1 MHQLELTSSFHYT
14 KPTMHITIDRSE
26 EERLRKEIAGRTDTE
41 ALRIQRYLSMAD
53 LSRTPGSPLAEIVER
68 VKEVPVLKDF
78 DVIEIP
84 EIVPSDIS
92 FDMFDFAHD
101 HPARSASDTYY
112 VDETNILRTHDT
124 VFWYYYLNQ
133 PEIKGRIAKGESLGA
148 LCYGKVYRKDEIDRR
163 HMNIFH
169 QMGGWYLIP
178 DSKGTLVLDDLK
190 NVLSEIVKTVF
201 GEKVE
206 YRFNVD
212 TFPYTDPSLEVEVM
226 VNGEWVEILG
236 GGMPKKSVLKNFGL
250 EGYNGWAYGF
260 GLERLAII
268 SMKLPD
274 IRLLW
279 STDERV
285 KRQLVLGQE
294 FDEVSKYPP
303 VIRDIS
309 FLVKKGFVT
318 NNYFDLVRDIAGDLV
333 EQVELLDQYE
343 NAEKF
348 GEDMVSYAFRVT
360 YRSIEKTLTNAEVET
375 LHKKLEAAT
384 IETYSATIR

>member
-1 MHQLELTSSFHYT
+1 
-14 KPTMHITIDRSE
+14 MHITIDRSE
-26 EERLRKEIAGRTDTE
+26 EERLRKDIAGRTDTE

-53 LSRTPGSPLAEIVER
+53 LSRTPGSPLAEIVQR
-68 VKEVPVLKDF
+68 VKDVPVLKDF

-112 VDETNILRTHDT
+112 VDEKNILRTHDT

-133 PEIKGRIAKGESLGA
+133 PEIKERIARGESLGA

-285 KRQLVLGQE
+285 KKQLILGKE

-343 NAEKF
+343 NVEKF

-360 YRSIEKTLTNAEVET
+360 YRSIEKTLTNAEVDT
-375 LHKKLEAAT
+375 MHKKLEAAT
-384 IETYSATIR
+384 VDTYSATIR

>member
-1 MHQLELTSSFHYT
+1 MYI
-14 KPTMHITIDRSE
+14 PIDRSDE
-26 EERLRKEIAGRTDTE
+26 NRLREQIARRTDTE
-41 ALRIQRYLSMAD
+41 ALRIQRYLSMLD

-68 VKEVPVLKDF
+68 VKSVPTLKDF

-84 EIVPSDIS
+84 EIVPSDVS
-92 FDMFDFAHD
+92 FDMFDFADD
-101 HPARSASDTYY
+101 HPARSTSDTYY

-124 VFWYYYLNQ
+124 VFWYYYLNDPSVQ
-133 PEIKGRIAKGESLGA
+133 ERAAKGETLGA

-178 DSKGTLVLDDLK
+178 DSEGTLELDDLK
-190 NVLSEIVKTVF
+190 NVLSEVVKTVF
-201 GEKVE
+201 GDDVE
-206 YRFNVD
+206 YRFNED

-226 VNGEWVEILG
+226 INGEWVEILG

-250 EGYNGWAYGF
+250 EGYNGWAFGF

-285 KRQLVLGQE
+285 RKQLVLGQE

-303 VIRDIS
+303 VLRDIS
-309 FLVKKGFVT
+309 FVVAKEGFVVNT
-318 NNYFDLVRDIAGDLV
+318 YFDLVRDIAGDLV

-343 NAEKF
+343 NEEKF
-348 GEDMVSYAFRVT
+348 GAGKISYAFRIT
-360 YRSIEKTLTNAEVET
+360 YRSIEKTLTGAEVDE

-384 IETYSATIR
+384 TDTYQATVR

>member
-1 MHQLELTSSFHYT
+1 
-14 KPTMHITIDRSE
+14 MHITIDRSE

-53 LSRTPGSPLAEIVER
+53 LSRTPGSPLAEIVQR
-68 VKEVPVLKDF
+68 VKDVPVLKDF

-92 FDMFDFAHD
+92 FDMFDFAAD
-101 HPARSASDTYY
+101 HPARSSSDTYY

-133 PEIKGRIAKGESLGA
+133 PEIKERIAQGESLGA

-201 GEKVE
+201 GEKIE

-285 KRQLVLGQE
+285 KKQLELGRT
-294 FDEVSKYPP
+294 FVEVSKYPP
-303 VIRDIS
+303 IIRDIS
-309 FLVKKGFVT
+309 FLVKKGLVM
-318 NNYFDLVRDIAGDLV
+318 NDYFDLVRDTAGDLV

-348 GEDMVSYAFRVT
+348 GEDMVSFAFRVT
-360 YRSIEKTLTNAEVET
+360 YRSIEKTLTNAEVDT

-384 IETYSATIR
+384 VETYSATIR

>member
-1 MHQLELTSSFHYT
+1 MYI
-14 KPTMHITIDRSE
+14 PIDRSDE
-26 EERLRKEIAGRTDTE
+26 NRLRQQIARRTDTE
-41 ALRIQRYLSMAD
+41 ALRIQRYLSMLD
-53 LSRTPGSPLAEIVER
+53 LSRTPGSPLAEIVQR
-68 VKEVPVLKDF
+68 VKSVPALKDF

-84 EIVPSDIS
+84 EIVPSDVS
-92 FDMFDFAHD
+92 FDMFDFADD
-101 HPARSASDTYY
+101 HPARSTSDTYY

-124 VFWYYYLNQ
+124 VFWYYYLND
-133 PEIKGRIAKGESLGA
+133 PSVRDRAAKGETLGA

-178 DSKGTLVLDDLK
+178 DSEGTLKLEDLK
-190 NVLSEIVKTVF
+190 NVLSEVVKTVF
-201 GEKVE
+201 GDDVE
-206 YRFNVD
+206 YRFNED

-226 VNGEWVEILG
+226 INGEWVEILG

-250 EGYNGWAYGF
+250 EGYNGWAFGF

-279 STDERV
+279 SSDERV
-285 KRQLVLGQE
+285 RKQLVLGQE

-303 VIRDIS
+303 VVRDIS
-309 FLVKKGFVT
+309 FLVTKEGFVVNT
-318 NNYFDLVRDIAGDLV
+318 YFDLVRDIAGDLV

-343 NAEKF
+343 NEEKF
-348 GEDMVSYAFRVT
+348 GAGIISYAFRVT
-360 YRSIEKTLTNAEVET
+360 YRSLEKTLTNAEVDE

-384 IETYSATIR
+384 TDTYQATVR

>member
-1 MHQLELTSSFHYT
+1 MYI
-14 KPTMHITIDRSE
+14 PIDRSDE
-26 EERLRKEIAGRTDTE
+26 NRLRQQIAERTDTE
-41 ALRIQRYLSMAD
+41 ALRIQRYLSMLD

-68 VKEVPVLKDF
+68 VKSVPTLKDF

-84 EIVPSDIS
+84 EIVPSDVS
-92 FDMFDFAHD
+92 FDMFDFADD
-101 HPARSASDTYY
+101 HPARSTSDTYY

-124 VFWYYYLNQ
+124 VFWYYLND
-133 PEIKGRIAKGESLGA
+133 PSVKERAAKGETLGA

-178 DSKGTLVLDDLK
+178 DSEGTLELEDLK
-190 NVLSEIVKTVF
+190 NVLSEVVKTVF
-201 GEKVE
+201 GDDVE
-206 YRFNVD
+206 YRFNED

-226 VNGEWVEILG
+226 INGEWVEILG

-250 EGYNGWAYGF
+250 EGYNGWAFGF

-285 KRQLVLGQE
+285 RKQLVLGQE

-303 VIRDIS
+303 VVRDIS
-309 FLVKKGFVT
+309 FLVTKEGFVVNT
-318 NNYFDLVRDIAGDLV
+318 YFDLVRDIAGDLV

-343 NAEKF
+343 NEEKF
-348 GEDMVSYAFRVT
+348 GAGMISYAFRIT
-360 YRSIEKTLTNAEVET
+360 YRSIEKTLTNAEVDE

-384 IETYSATIR
+384 TDTYQATVR

>member
-1 MHQLELTSSFHYT
+1 
-14 KPTMHITIDRSE
+14 MHITIDRSE

-53 LSRTPGSPLAEIVER
+53 LSRTPGSPLAEIVQR
-68 VKEVPVLKDF
+68 VKDVPVLKDF

-92 FDMFDFAHD
+92 FDMFDFAAD
-101 HPARSASDTYY
+101 HPARSSSDTYY

-133 PEIKGRIAKGESLGA
+133 PEIKERIAQGESLGA

-201 GEKVE
+201 GENVE

-236 GGMPKKSVLKNFGL
+236 GGLPKKSVLKNFGL

-285 KRQLVLGQE
+285 KKQLELGRT
-294 FDEVSKYPP
+294 FVEVSKYPP
-303 VIRDIS
+303 IIRDIS
-309 FLVKKGFVT
+309 FLVKKGLVM
-318 NNYFDLVRDIAGDLV
+318 NDYFDLVRDTAGDLV

-348 GEDMVSYAFRVT
+348 GEDMVSFAFRVT
-360 YRSIEKTLTNAEVET
+360 YRSIEKTLTNAEVDT

-384 IETYSATIR
+384 VETYSATIR

>member
-1 MHQLELTSSFHYT
+1 MYI
-14 KPTMHITIDRSE
+14 PIDRSDE
-26 EERLRKEIAGRTDTE
+26 NRLREQIAERTDTE
-41 ALRIQRYLSMAD
+41 ALRIQRYLSMLD
-53 LSRTPGSPLAEIVER
+53 LSRTPGSPLSEIVER
-68 VKEVPVLKDF
+68 VKSVPTLKDF

-84 EIVPSDIS
+84 EIVPSDVS
-92 FDMFDFAHD
+92 FDMFDFADD
-101 HPARSASDTYY
+101 HPARSTSDTYY

-124 VFWYYYLNQ
+124 VFWYYYLND
-133 PEIKGRIAKGESLGA
+133 PSVKERVAKGETLGA

-178 DSKGTLVLDDLK
+178 DSEGTLELDDLK
-190 NVLSEIVKTVF
+190 NVLSEVVKTVF
-201 GEKVE
+201 GDDVE
-206 YRFNVD
+206 YRFNED

-226 VNGEWVEILG
+226 INGEWVEILG

-250 EGYNGWAYGF
+250 EGYNGWAFGF

-285 KRQLVLGQE
+285 RKQLVLGQE

-303 VIRDIS
+303 VVRDIS
-309 FLVKKGFVT
+309 FLVTKEGFVVNT
-318 NNYFDLVRDIAGDLV
+318 YFDLVRDIAGDLV

-343 NAEKF
+343 NEEKF
-348 GEDMVSYAFRVT
+348 GAGMISHAFRIT
-360 YRSIEKTLTNAEVET
+360 YRSIEKTLTNAEVDE

-384 IETYSATIR
+384 TETYQATVR

>member
-1 MHQLELTSSFHYT
+1 MNIH
-14 KPTMHITIDRSE
+14 IDRSE
-26 EERLRKEIAGRTDTE
+26 EERLRTDIAGRTDTE
-41 ALRIQRYLSMAD
+41 ALRIQRYLAMLD
-53 LSRTPGSPLAEIVER
+53 LSRTPGSPLAEIVQR
-68 VKEVPVLKDF
+68 VKDVPVLKDF

-92 FDMFDFAHD
+92 FDMFDFAAD
-101 HPARSASDTYY
+101 HPARSSSDTYY
-112 VDETNILRTHDT
+112 VDEKNILRTHDT
-124 VFWYYYLNQ
+124 VFWYYYLNH
-133 PEIKGRIAKGESLGA
+133 PEIKERIARGESLGA

-178 DSKGTLVLDDLK
+178 DSKGVLVLDDLK
-190 NVLSEIVKTVF
+190 DVLSEIVKTVF
-201 GEKVE
+201 GAGVE

-250 EGYNGWAYGF
+250 EGYNGWAFGF

-279 STDERV
+279 SEDERV
-285 KRQLVLGQE
+285 KKQLVLGQE

-309 FLVKKGFVT
+309 FLVQKGFVT

-343 NAEKF
+343 NEEKF
-348 GEDMVSYAFRVT
+348 GEGVVSYAFRVT
-360 YRSIEKTLTNAEVET
+360 YRSIEKTLTSSEVET

-384 IETYSATIR
+384 VATYAATIR

>member
-1 MHQLELTSSFHYT
+1 MYI
-14 KPTMHITIDRSE
+14 PIDRSDE
-26 EERLRKEIAGRTDTE
+26 NRLREQIARRTDTE
-41 ALRIQRYLSMAD
+41 ALRIQRYLSMLD

-68 VKEVPVLKDF
+68 VKSVPTLKDF

-84 EIVPSDIS
+84 EIVPSDVS
-92 FDMFDFAHD
+92 FDMFDFADD
-101 HPARSASDTYY
+101 HPARSTSDTYY

-124 VFWYYYLNQ
+124 VFWYYYLND
-133 PEIKGRIAKGESLGA
+133 PSVKERAAKGETLGA

-178 DSKGTLVLDDLK
+178 DSEGTLELDDLK
-190 NVLSEIVKTVF
+190 NVLSEVVKTVF
-201 GEKVE
+201 GDDVE
-206 YRFNVD
+206 YRFNED

-226 VNGEWVEILG
+226 INGEWVEILG

-250 EGYNGWAYGF
+250 EGYNGWAFGF

-285 KRQLVLGQE
+285 RKQLVLGQE

-303 VIRDIS
+303 VLRDIS
-309 FLVKKGFVT
+309 FVVAKEGFVVNT
-318 NNYFDLVRDIAGDLV
+318 YFDLVRDIAGDLV

-343 NAEKF
+343 NEEKF
-348 GEDMVSYAFRVT
+348 GAGKISYAFRIT
-360 YRSIEKTLTNAEVET
+360 YRSIEKTLTGAEVDE

-384 IETYSATIR
+384 TDTYQATVR

>member
-1 MHQLELTSSFHYT
+1 MNIH
-14 KPTMHITIDRSE
+14 IDRGD
-26 EERLRKEIAGRTDTE
+26 EERLRKDIAGRTDTE
-41 ALRIQRYLSMAD
+41 ALRMQRYLSMAD
-53 LSRTPGSPLAEIVER
+53 LSRSPGSPLTAIVER
-68 VKEVPVLKDF
+68 VKDVPVLKDF

-92 FDMFDFAHD
+92 FDMFDFAAD
-101 HPARSASDTYY
+101 HPARSPSDTYY

-133 PEIKGRIAKGESLGA
+133 PEIQERIAHGESLGA
-148 LCYGKVYRKDEIDRR
+148 LCYGKVYRKDEIDRK

-201 GEKVE
+201 GEDVE

-226 VNGEWVEILG
+226 VNGEWLEILG
-236 GGMPKKSVLKNFGL
+236 GGMPKRSVLKNFGL
-250 EGYNGWAYGF
+250 EGYNGWAFGF

-285 KRQLVLGQE
+285 KKQLVLGQE

-348 GEDMVSYAFRVT
+348 GEDVVSYAFRVT
-360 YRSIEKTLTNAEVET
+360 YRSIEKTLTNAEVEA

-384 IETYSATIR
+384 VDSYSATIR

>member
-1 MHQLELTSSFHYT
+1 
-14 KPTMHITIDRSE
+14 MHITIDRSD
-26 EERLRKEIAGRTDTE
+26 EERLRKDIAGRTDTE
-41 ALRIQRYLSMAD
+41 ALRMQRYLSMAD
-53 LSRTPGSPLAEIVER
+53 LSRSPGSPLTAIVER
-68 VKEVPVLKDF
+68 VKDVPVLKDF

-92 FDMFDFAHD
+92 FDMFDFAAD
-101 HPARSASDTYY
+101 HPARSPSDTYY

-133 PEIKGRIAKGESLGA
+133 PEIKERIAQGKSFGA
-148 LCYGKVYRKDEIDRR
+148 LCYGKVYRKDEIDRK

-190 NVLSEIVKTVF
+190 NVLSEIVRAVF
-201 GEKVE
+201 GEDVE

-226 VNGEWVEILG
+226 VNGEWLEILG
-236 GGMPKKSVLKNFGL
+236 GGMPKRSVLKNFGL
-250 EGYNGWAYGF
+250 EGYNGWAFGF

-279 STDERV
+279 SSDERV
-285 KRQLVLGQE
+285 KKQLVLGQE

-348 GEDMVSYAFRVT
+348 GADVVSYAFRVT
-360 YRSIEKTLTNAEVET
+360 YRSIEKTLTNAEVEI

-384 IETYSATIR
+384 IDSYSATIR